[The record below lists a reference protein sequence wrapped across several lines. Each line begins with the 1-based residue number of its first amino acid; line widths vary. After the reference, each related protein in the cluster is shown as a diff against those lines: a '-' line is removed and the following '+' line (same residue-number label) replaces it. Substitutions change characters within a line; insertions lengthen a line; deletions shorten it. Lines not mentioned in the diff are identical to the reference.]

1 MNVDRTNSLNHREE
15 LTVNFHQEFC
25 ADCRA
30 IEARFA
36 AIVDHMAEAFISIN
50 SAWYCTYVNRKA
62 EELLNRKRQD
72 LIGKT
77 IETVFSVEPTSELYQ
92 YCHQAIATQTAIEF
106 EQHYPSLN
114 KWLRIRLIN
123 CEDGLLIYFQDTTE
137 TSQAAR
143 QLKAEIAHCQ
153 QVEANLQKEQDFLKA
168 ILNNVQA
175 AIVACDADGLFT
187 VFNQAA
193 QDFHGLPQ
201 QPVPPDQWAYYYNL
215 YLPDGKTRMN
225 TEDIPL
231 FRALEGQNVRNVE
244 MMIVPQQGTARTLL
258 ATGQAII
265 APNGEK
271 QGAVVV
277 MHDITERKQ
286 AETALREREA
296 QLSSI
301 FQTIP
306 DGITLLDCTGEIIA
320 ANRAAEQILKLTGS
334 DIKKCVYNEPSWFI
348 TTVDGHPVPE
358 DELPFARVMQTG
370 QPVYG
375 IEHAIHHADGTR
387 TILSINASPLFDT
400 QGQIINVITA
410 LSDITERKQI
420 EEERVQLVQ
429 EQAARAIAEVSQ
441 QQSAFLA
448 QVSAVLSSSLEY
460 EQTLQS
466 VANLAVPYFA
476 DWCSVDLLNDDR
488 TISRVAVAHSDPEKV
503 QFGWELAQRFPRHL
517 DDGYGIS
524 QVMQTGQVEMAT
536 EITDEQLVATVSN
549 AEYLEILRG
558 VGLKS
563 CIIAPLQARG
573 RVLGSISFVFTESDR
588 RYRLED
594 IATAEDLARRAA
606 IAIDNARLY
615 NETQQAKLAAEF
627 AANRTARLLTVM
639 MALSESLTSAQVAE
653 VIIEQGMSALGASSG
668 LVAVLNQDAS
678 ELEIIQAIGYEHVGD
693 FLRSFS
699 IHAPYPLA
707 EAVRTGQPVWVETI
721 ENRIAR
727 YPHLAQAYAKAG
739 SKAWIS
745 VPLLIEGQAV
755 GGLSLSFSTVPQL
768 SESDR
773 AFILALAQ
781 QSAQSI
787 DRARLYESEG
797 QARAQAEA
805 ANRIKDEFLAVL
817 SHELRTPLNPILGW
831 TRLLRRGNLD
841 SGKTAAALETIE
853 RNAQLQAQLIED
865 LLDISRILQGKLSFN
880 STPINLQTI
889 LTSAIETVRLA
900 AEAKNIQIQT
910 QLEPTVGD
918 VLGDAARLQQIV
930 WNLLTNAIKF
940 TPAGGRVEVKLSLAD
955 EEPGTHD
962 TELMTKDKL
971 AQIQVRDTGKGIKPE
986 FIPYVFDTF
995 RQADS
1000 SITRTFGGLGLGL
1013 AIVRHLV
1020 ELHGGTVKAES
1031 SGEGQGATFTVIL
1044 PLLTRNTDVNIEQK
1058 DTLSPNAHTLP
1069 LAGLCI
1075 LAVDDELDNLEL
1087 VQFILEQAGAKV
1099 ICVTS
1104 ATDALQQL
1112 NESKPDVL
1120 IADIGMPQIDGYK
1133 LIREIRQLSP
1143 EQGGQIRAIALTA
1156 YAGEINQQQ
1165 ALAAGFQMYLPKPV
1179 DPETLVQ
1186 TIEQLLFYLK
1196 DP

>member
-1 MNVDRTNSLNHREE
+1 MNVDRTNSLNHRKEF
-15 LTVNFHQEFC
+15 TVNFSQELC
-25 ADCRA
+25 TDCHA
-30 IEARFA
+30 IESRFV

-50 SAWYCTYVNRKA
+50 SEWSCTYVNRKA
-62 EELLNRKRQD
+62 EQLLNRKRQD

-92 YCHQAIATQTAIEF
+92 YFHQAIATQTAIEF
-106 EQHYPSLN
+106 EQHYSSLN
-114 KWLRIRLIN
+114 KWLRIRLIQS
-123 CEDGLLIYFQDTTE
+123 EDGLFIYFQDTAE
-137 TSQAAR
+137 TSQVD
-143 QLKAEIAHCQ
+143 QKLKAEIANCL
-153 QVEANLQKEQDFLKA
+153 QVEATLQQEQDFLKA

-175 AIVACDADGLFT
+175 GIVACDADGILT

-193 QDFHGLPQ
+193 KDVHGLPQ
-201 QPVPPDQWAYYYNL
+201 QPVPPERWADYYNL

-231 FRALEGQNVRNVE
+231 FRALQGENVRNVE
-244 MMIVPQQGTARTLL
+244 MMIVPQQGTARMLL

-286 AETALREREA
+286 
-296 QLSSI
+296 I
-301 FQTIP
+301 
-306 DGITLLDCTGEIIA
+306 
-320 ANRAAEQILKLTGS
+320 EQ
-334 DIKKCVYNEPSWFI
+334 
-348 TTVDGHPVPE
+348 
-358 DELPFARVMQTG
+358 
-370 QPVYG
+370 
-375 IEHAIHHADGTR
+375 
-387 TILSINASPLFDT
+387 
-400 QGQIINVITA
+400 
-410 LSDITERKQI
+410 
-420 EEERVQLVQ
+420 ERVQLVQ
-429 EQAARAIAEVSQ
+429 EQAARAVAENSR

-466 VANLAVPYFA
+466 VAKLAVPYFA

-488 TISRVAVAHSDPEKV
+488 TISRVAVAHCDPDKV
-503 QFGWELAQRFPRHL
+503 KFGWELAQRFPRHL
-517 DDGYGIS
+517 DDGYGMAK
-524 QVMQTGQVEMAT
+524 VMQTGQVEIAI
-536 EITDEQLVATVSN
+536 EITDEQLVAAVPN

-588 RYRLED
+588 RYRLGD
-594 IATAEDLARRAA
+594 IALAEDLAQRAA

-615 NETQQAKLAAEF
+615 HETQQAKLAAQL

-639 MALSESLTSAQVAE
+639 MALSESLTSAQVAQ
-653 VIIEQGMSALGASSG
+653 VIIEQGMSALGASCG

-693 FLRSFS
+693 FQRSFS

-707 EAVRTGQPVWVETI
+707 EAVRTGQPVWLETI

-773 AFILALAQ
+773 AFVLALAQ

-787 DRARLYESEG
+787 DRARLYESEQ

-831 TRLLRRGNLD
+831 TRLLRRGTLD

-853 RNAQLQAQLIED
+853 RNAQLQVQLIED

-880 STPINLQTI
+880 STPINLKTT
-889 LTSAIETVRLA
+889 LTAAIETVRLA

-910 QLEPTVGD
+910 QLEPTVGN

-955 EEPGTHD
+955 EEPGTRD
-962 TELMTKDKL
+962 KGQRTKDKL

-1031 SGEGQGATFTVIL
+1031 SGKGQGATFTVTL
-1044 PLLTRNTDVNIEQK
+1044 PLLARSKDVNIEHK
-1058 DTLSPNAHTLP
+1058 EALSLRTQTSP

-1075 LAVDDELDNLEL
+1075 LAVDDEVDNLEL

-1120 IADIGMPQIDGYK
+1120 IADIGMPQMDGYQ
-1133 LIREIRQLSP
+1133 LIRQIRQLSP
-1143 EQGGQIRAIALTA
+1143 EQGGQIGAIALTA
-1156 YAGEINQQQ
+1156 YAGVINQQQ
-1165 ALAAGFQMYLPKPV
+1165 ALAAGFGMYLPKPV

-1186 TIEQLLFYLK
+1186 TIEQLLFYFK
-1196 DP
+1196 DS

>member
-1 MNVDRTNSLNHREE
+1 MDVDRTNSLNHREE
-15 LTVNFHQEFC
+15 LTVNFAQEFC
-25 ADCRA
+25 ADCNA

-36 AIVDHMAEAFISIN
+36 AIVEHMAEAFISIN
-50 SAWYCTYVNRKA
+50 SQWHCTYVNRKA
-62 EELLNRKRQD
+62 EQLLNKKRQD

-77 IETVFSVEPTSELYQ
+77 IWTIFAVEPTSELYQ
-92 YCHQAIATQTAIEF
+92 HSHRASAAQTAIEF
-106 EQHYPSLN
+106 EEHYPSLN

-123 CEDGLLIYFQDTTE
+123 SEDGLLLYFQDTSE
-137 TSQAAR
+137 TSQADR
-143 QLKAEIAHCQ
+143 QLKAEIAKCQ
-153 QVEANLQKEQDFLKA
+153 QVEATLQKEQDFLKA
-168 ILNNVQA
+168 VLNNVQA
-175 AIVACDADGLFT
+175 GIVACDADGILT

-193 QDFHGLPQ
+193 KDFHGLPQ
-201 QPVPPDQWAYYYNL
+201 QPVPPDRWAAYYNL
-215 YLPDGKTRMN
+215 YLPDGKTSMN

-231 FRALEGQNVRNVE
+231 FQALQGYNVRDVE
-244 MMIVPQQGTARTLL
+244 MMIVPQQGTARMLL

-265 APNGEK
+265 APTGEK

-277 MHDITERKQ
+277 MHDITQRKQ

-306 DGITLLDCTGEIIA
+306 DGITILDSTGKIIA
-320 ANRAAEQILKLTGS
+320 ANRAAERILRLTRS
-334 DIKKCVYNEPSWFI
+334 DIVERGYNDLSWFI
-348 TTVDGHPVPE
+348 TTVDGHPFPE
-358 DELPFARVMQTG
+358 DELPFVRVMQTG
-370 QPVYG
+370 QAIYG
-375 IEHAIHHADGTR
+375 IEHAINHADGTR
-387 TILSINASPLFDT
+387 TILSINASPLFDKE
-400 QGQIINVITA
+400 GQIINVIAA

-429 EQAARAIAEVSQ
+429 EQAARAVAEVSQ

-448 QVSAVLSSSLEY
+448 EVSAVLSSSLEY

-466 VANLAVPYFA
+466 VAKLAVPYFA

-488 TISRVAVAHSDPEKV
+488 TISRVAVAHCDPEKV

-517 DDGYGIS
+517 DDGYGIAK
-524 QVMQTGQVEMAT
+524 VMQTGQVEIGI
-536 EITDEQLVATVSN
+536 EITDEQLVAAVPN
-549 AEYLEILRG
+549 ADYLEMLRG

-573 RVLGSISFVFTESDR
+573 RVLGSITFVFTESDR
-588 RYRLED
+588 HYRLED
-594 IATAEDLARRAA
+594 IPLAEDLARRAA
-606 IAIDNARLY
+606 MAIDNARLY
-615 NETQQAKLAAEF
+615 NETQQAKLAAEL
-627 AANRTARLLTVM
+627 AANRTARLLAVM
-639 MALSESLTSAQVAE
+639 KALSESLTSAQVAQ
-653 VIIEQGMSALGASSG
+653 VIIEQGMSALGASCG

-678 ELEIIQAIGYEHVGD
+678 ELEIIQGIGYEHVGE
-693 FLRSFS
+693 FQRSFS
-699 IHAPYPLA
+699 IHAPFPLA

-721 ENRIAR
+721 EDRIAR
-727 YPHLAQAYAKAG
+727 YPDLAQMYAKVG
-739 SKAWIS
+739 FKAWIS

-768 SESDR
+768 CESDR

-787 DRARLYESEG
+787 DRAKLYESER
-797 QARAQAEA
+797 QARAQAET

-831 TRLLRRGNLD
+831 TRLLRSGNLD
-841 SGKTAAALETIE
+841 SSKMAAALETIE
-853 RNAQLQAQLIED
+853 RNAQLQVQLIED
-865 LLDISRILQGKLSFN
+865 LLDISSILQGKLSLD
-880 STPINLQTI
+880 STPINLKT
-889 LTSAIETVRLA
+889 TVTAAIKTVCLA

-910 QLEPTVGD
+910 QLEPTVGEA
-918 VLGDAARLQQIV
+918 LGDATRLQQVV

-940 TPAGGRVEVKLSLAD
+940 TPAGGRVEV
-955 EEPGTHD
+955 
-962 TELMTKDKL
+962 ELKTIDSS

-1031 SGEGQGATFTVIL
+1031 SGEGQGATFTVTL
-1044 PLLTRNTDVNIEQK
+1044 PLLAKSK
-1058 DTLSPNAHTLP
+1058 DANSDTKDNLSLNGHTLP
-1069 LAGLCI
+1069 LARLCI
-1075 LAVDDELDNLEL
+1075 LAVDDEVDNLEL
-1087 VQFILEQAGAKV
+1087 VQFILEQAGATV
-1099 ICVTS
+1099 ISVSS

-1120 IADIGMPQIDGYK
+1120 IADIGMPHIDGYT
-1133 LIREIRQLSP
+1133 LIRQIRQLSP
-1143 EQGGQIRAIALTA
+1143 EQGGQIPALALTA
-1156 YAGEINQQQ
+1156 YAGETNQQQ
-1165 ALAAGFQMYLPKPV
+1165 ALAAGFQRHLSKPV

-1186 TIEQLLFYLK
+1186 TIEQFFIESGKAQY
-1196 DP
+1196 